1 MTDSR
6 FQEQTLTPLCHPTK
20 EHAKLAFHRK
30 EAYMWLGI
38 AAVLLI
44 AWLVGFIGF
53 HVAAGAFHILL
64 GLFVIA
70 IILHFVTGRARV

>member
-1 MTDSR
+1 
-6 FQEQTLTPLCHPTK
+6 
-20 EHAKLAFHRK
+20 
-30 EAYMWLGI
+30 MWLGI

-53 HVAAGAFHILL
+53 HVVAGAFHILL
-64 GLFVIA
+64 VLFVIA

>member
-1 MTDSR
+1 MT
-6 FQEQTLTPLCHPTK
+6 PVCHPIR
-20 EHAKLAFHRK
+20 EHATFAFHRK
-30 EAYMWLGI
+30 EVYMWLGI

-53 HVAAGAFHILL
+53 HVVSGAFHILL
-64 GLFVIA
+64 GLFVIS

>member
-1 MTDSR
+1 
-6 FQEQTLTPLCHPTK
+6 
-20 EHAKLAFHRK
+20 
-30 EAYMWLGI
+30 MWLVI
-38 AAVLLI
+38 AAIFLI

-53 HVAAGAFHILL
+53 HVATGAFHILL